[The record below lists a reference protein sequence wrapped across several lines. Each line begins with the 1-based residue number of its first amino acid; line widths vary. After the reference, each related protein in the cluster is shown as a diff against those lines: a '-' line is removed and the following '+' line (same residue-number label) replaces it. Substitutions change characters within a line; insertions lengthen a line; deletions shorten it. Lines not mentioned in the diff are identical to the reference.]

1 MLQQEILPAI
11 HTALT
16 LLFVVP
22 LLNGIFYLPKR
33 MPALV
38 LAAVA
43 VFLLLRPSIP
53 TKDLIENDAVVSV
66 ESEKYG
72 TELVNFIELS
82 GGTRTALCPTY
93 FAKEH
98 TTAVIHMED
107 GSFYELRYVLDLRF
121 SFNPLNF
128 GEDEEHYVLTRFD
141 AQGNPMAA
149 WELNWRFE
157 RLRLETEVTP

>member
-1 MLQQEILPAI
+1 MI

-22 LLNGIFYLPKR
+22 LLNGILYLPKR
-33 MPALV
+33 MPALF
-38 LAAVA
+38 LAAA
-43 VFLLLRPSIP
+43 SVFLLLRPSVP
-53 TKDLIENDAVVSV
+53 TKDLIENEAVVSV

-82 GGTRTALCPTY
+82 GGTRTTPCPTY
-93 FAKEH
+93 FEKEH
-98 TTAVIHMED
+98 TTAVIHLND
-107 GSFYELRYVLDLRF
+107 GSFYELPYVLDLRF

-128 GEDEEHYVLTRFD
+128 GEDEDHYVLTRFD
-141 AQGNPMAA
+141 AQGKPMAA

-157 RLRLETEVTP
+157 RLRLEQEETP